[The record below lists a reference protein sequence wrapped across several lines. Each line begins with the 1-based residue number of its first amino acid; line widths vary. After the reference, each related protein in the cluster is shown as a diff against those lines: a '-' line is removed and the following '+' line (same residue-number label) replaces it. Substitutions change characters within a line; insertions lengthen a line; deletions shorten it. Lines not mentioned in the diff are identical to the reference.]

1 MDNFFIRHNSQEECF
16 RAPFG
21 AINLGKEVNINIEV
35 EGPCEVYIE
44 ICKSNGIRECISMI
58 KEDYCNT
65 PNIGVFKAT
74 IDTGNTPGLIG
85 YHFIINRNGER
96 FYYGNNYDG
105 LGGEGNIYYENPRD
119 YQITV
124 YKPFY
129 VPEWYKQGIIYQIF
143 IDRFNNGNDEG
154 KINNPKKNSF
164 IYGDWNDEPF
174 YIKDN
179 EGNIVRW
186 DFYGGNLL
194 GVIEKLEYI
203 KSLGV
208 TTIYLNP
215 IFEAVSCHKYDTGDY
230 KKIDPMFGD
239 EDIFKRL
246 CEEAKKL
253 GIGIVLDGVFS
264 HTGVD
269 SKYFNKFGNYDSLGA
284 YEAKESPYYNWYRF
298 YDYPSKYECWWGID
312 NQPNVEEL
320 EPSYVNYIINA
331 RDSVVN
337 KWMGLGASG
346 WRLDVADELPDEF
359 IYKMKKKIKEI
370 NSEAVLIGEVWED
383 ASNKISYD
391 KHRAYLYGEELDSIT
406 NYPFR
411 DNIIS
416 FLKGDIDGYY
426 FSRRIMS
433 LYENY
438 PKESFYSNM
447 NMLGTHDTERIFT
460 MLDENQNSLKHALII
475 QMTFPGVPLI
485 YYGDEAGLTG
495 GKDPMN
501 RKTYPWGKE
510 NKDILDIYKKLTTI
524 RKENSIFAKGDFK
537 IYNVNQDVICFERNY
552 KGKKAIIA
560 VNRNENEDI
569 KFNINIQEKYIYEEL
584 LSGSQSQCI
593 DGNLEIILKPKAGK
607 ILLSI

>member
-1 MDNFFIRHNSQEECF
+1 MF
-16 RAPFG
+16 
-21 AINLGKEVNINIEV
+21 L
-35 EGPCEVYIE
+35 
-44 ICKSNGIRECISMI
+44 NGIN
-58 KEDYCNT
+58 KEY
-65 PNIGVFKAT
+65 
-74 IDTGNTPGLIG
+74 
-85 YHFIINRNGER
+85 
-96 FYYGNNYDG
+96 
-105 LGGEGNIYYENPRD
+105 
-119 YQITV
+119 
-124 YKPFY
+124 
-129 VPEWYKQGIIYQIF
+129 IYQIF
-143 IDRFNNGNDEG
+143 VDRFNNGNDEG

-298 YDYPSKYECWWGID
+298 YDYPNKYECWWGID

-510 NKDILDIYKKLTTI
+510 NKDILDMYKKLTTM

-537 IYNVNQDVICFERNY
+537 IYN
-552 KGKKAIIA
+552 II
-560 VNRNENEDI
+560 
-569 KFNINIQEKYIYEEL
+569 KM
-584 LSGSQSQCI
+584 
-593 DGNLEIILKPKAGK
+593 
-607 ILLSI
+607 